1 MPDLFQCGLEHEEG
15 FGRQAVSGPPV
26 GNGLHGASGDARDG
40 CSATEGVDYRGRGAE
55 LGCRHDFRIL
65 HGACMAQVASSPEWR
80 QTVHY
85 GTVAPMLIRG
95 NDPHSLAAV
104 AERMKLTRLAL
115 GLSQA
120 AIGRLAGIEPQAWNN
135 NERARGRISLDQA
148 IKLCI
153 ATGVSLD
160 WIYRGEM
167 RGLPHELA
175 VKIQEQI
182 AAPEKAKPG
191 SRKRA

>member
-1 MPDLFQCGLEHEEG
+1 MT
-15 FGRQAVSGPPV
+15 QAVS
-26 GNGLHGASGDARDG
+26 SR
-40 CSATEGVDYRGRGAE
+40 
-55 LGCRHDFRIL
+55 
-65 HGACMAQVASSPEWR
+65 EWR
-80 QTVHY
+80 PHVRC
-85 GTVAPMLIRG
+85 GTVATMLIRG
-95 NDPHSLAAV
+95 NDPYSLDAV
-104 AERMKLTRLAL
+104 AERLQLTRLAL

-175 VKIQEQI
+175 VKIQAQI
-182 AAPEKAKPG
+182 AAPKAKSP